1 VRYIKKIIIIVLAIM
16 VFSNIYAEEPIN
28 KLGLQEYVSTMDNH
42 IKDSEL
48 GDVFNVKEMSQN
60 LLEGK
65 GIEYNT
71 IVGKLLNLFIK
82 EIFIALK
89 GAISIIIILV
99 LITLLKNL
107 EIEDR

>member
-1 VRYIKKIIIIVLAIM
+1 VRHIKKIVIIVLAIM
-16 VFSNIYAEEPIN
+16 LFSNIYAEGSVD
-28 KLGLQEYVSTMDNH
+28 KLGLEEYVVTMDEH

-60 LLEGK
+60 LIEGK

-71 IVGKLLNLFIK
+71 IIGKLLNLFIK

-107 EIEDR
+107 EIEER

>member
-1 VRYIKKIIIIVLAIM
+1 ML
-16 VFSNIYAEEPIN
+16 FSSVYAEISTN
-28 KLGLQEYVSTMDNH
+28 QLGLEEYVSTMDKH
-42 IKDSEL
+42 IQSSEL

-60 LLEGK
+60 LMEGK

-71 IVGKLLNLFIK
+71 IIGKLLNMFIK

-107 EIEDR
+107 EIEER

>member
-1 VRYIKKIIIIVLAIM
+1 ML
-16 VFSNIYAEEPIN
+16 FNNIYAEGPVD
-28 KLGLQEYVSTMDNH
+28 KLGLEEYVITMDEH

-60 LLEGK
+60 LIEGK

-71 IVGKLLNLFIK
+71 IIGKLLNLFIK

-107 EIEDR
+107 EIEER